1 MKKYFFVYRA
11 TLLRFVEY
19 RGEILMDIIGKI
31 LVPIFVQSV
40 LWQAVM
46 ASSLSQSISGYTYEE
61 MFRYIILSILV
72 YHFVKVD
79 SVERQISNAIKDGSL
94 NKFLAQPIDF
104 SLYHFATFLADSTPV
119 TLGGVLAYLAMLS
132 TGFLSATL
140 LDVALGSLM
149 LGFGLL
155 ISFYLAFLIAAL
167 AFYMDEVWTLFVMKN
182 MSLWFLT
189 GQILPLDM
197 FPDSAQRILKF
208 LPFGYLSYYPTK
220 IFLGQLAFEEIRFG
234 LQVVFLWTLALYL
247 LYKFFW
253 NFALRQYS
261 AFGG

>member
-11 TLLRFVEY
+11 SLQRFVEY
-19 RGEILMDIIGKI
+19 RGEIVMDVVGKI
-31 LVPIFVQSV
+31 LVPIFVQSI

-46 ASSLSQSISGYTYEE
+46 ASSKTNSIAGYDYEN
-61 MFRYIILSILV
+61 MFRYVVLSILV

-79 SVERQISNAIKDGSL
+79 SVERQISNSIQEGSL

-119 TLGGVLAYLAMLS
+119 ILGGILVYSAMLWA
-132 TGFLSATL
+132 GFVSATWFQIASG
-140 LDVALGSLM
+140 VLM
-149 LGFGLL
+149 LFFGLL
-155 ISFYLAFLIAAL
+155 ISFFLAFLIAAL

-189 GQILPLDM
+189 GQVVPLDM
-197 FPDSAQRILKF
+197 FPESAQRILKI
-208 LPFGYLSYYPTK
+208 LPFGYLSFYPTK
-220 IFLGQLAFEEIRFG
+220 IFLGQLPIEEIIFG
-234 LQVVFLWTLALYL
+234 LQVVFLWSFL
-247 LYKFFW
+247 LYFVHKLFW